1 MDEQDL
7 INFYKEKIKQCKNKE
22 EIIKITNIIKNLKY
36 TSGINVEKEIKI
48 RILEEIKKGVLRE
61 NYAQDNTQ
69 HMDIILKTINE
80 IKGGK

>member
-22 EIIKITNIIKNLKY
+22 EINKITNIIKNLKY

>member
-1 MDEQDL
+1 MNEQDL

-22 EIIKITNIIKNLKY
+22 EIIKITNNIKNLKY

-48 RILEEIKKGVLRE
+48 RILEEIKKRVLRE